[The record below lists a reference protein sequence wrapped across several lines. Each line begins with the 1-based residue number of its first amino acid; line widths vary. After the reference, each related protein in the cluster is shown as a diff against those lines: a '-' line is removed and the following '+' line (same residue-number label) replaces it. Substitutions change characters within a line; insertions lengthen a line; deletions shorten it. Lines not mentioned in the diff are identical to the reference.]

1 MKPALTRQVS
11 KLAAQA
17 IASESSAARSEALRY
32 IEHGRTA
39 DYLMEPRSGWRF
51 FWPFLGAERSLSE
64 VARLIDA
71 PLNQVHYHVGIMLR
85 LDLIRVTRTQARAG
99 RPMRLYRSS
108 FDACFIPFETTSA
121 ESFAALL
128 SRNDALWGQW
138 LSWNLARVWS
148 KADGRWGWY
157 CSRSP
162 EGIVRV
168 EERPRH
174 HESDWDPLASD
185 APSAS
190 NRWALI
196 GLDDSQA
203 KRLQRE
209 LNELIER
216 YLLEVGTN
224 PRASKTTKYLVHAAL
239 APVDSDG

>member
-1 MKPALTRQVS
+1 MKPALTGRVS
-11 KLAAQA
+11 KLVAEP
-17 IASESSAARSEALRY
+17 IAPDPSATRSEALRC
-32 IEHGRTA
+32 IEHRRTA

-51 FWPFLGAERSLSE
+51 FWPFLGVERSLSE
-64 VARLIDA
+64 VARLIGA
-71 PLNQVHYHVGIMLR
+71 PLNQVHYHVGIMLE

-108 FDACFIPFETTSA
+108 FEACFIPFETTSA
-121 ESFAALL
+121 ESLAALL

-168 EERPRH
+168 EERPRD
-174 HESDWDPLASD
+174 HEPEWDPLASD
-185 APSAS
+185 APSTS

-196 GLDDSQA
+196 GLDDTQA

-209 LNELIER
+209 LHELIER
-216 YLLEVGTN
+216 YLLEVGGN
-224 PRASKTTKYLVHAAL
+224 PRARKTTKYLVHAAL
-239 APVDSDG
+239 APIDSDG